1 MQLALRAD
9 STDIAYDSDRS
20 SAPSRRTK
28 MMVAG
33 IAAASASV
41 IAINP
46 VSPALPE
53 LQHRAVE
60 LAAVANPLVVLQEAL
75 ANTFNNLGTL
85 ANGTAGA
92 TNATATALSNPA
104 VYAQIANFIAANAA
118 NPGALLS
125 QLAAFQTNFGTQIG
139 TQTALSQA
147 AFQTALNNL
156 PTVLQNSFNFLTSGQ
171 FVEAFS
177 ELNIYLLVQLIERP
191 GNPLVPLFQIPGDIA
206 AALPGGQ
213 IVANVLD
220 ALLTRGGFSGLTRA
234 LLVAPITA
242 TLQVAEIFDAVRAA
256 VVVGD
261 FPTAVNELINLPVRV
276 VNAFVNGYVPNFPT
290 RSLFQ
295 GLLSPNGPLDYF
307 LVDLPNIIFGALNA
321 SVAPPVVTTP
331 AVTAATLASVASTDL
346 GLGTTVS
353 LTEATEAAKTAPA
366 TEAAAGT
373 ETAVEGTPAAETAP
387 VETAPVVEE
396 TAPVETAPVV
406 EETAPAAE
414 TPVEVE
420 TPAATPVSTN
430 TATET
435 EPEAE
440 ATPAKTP
447 AASGSNKPVSSYG
460 SDKTGSA
467 ASGTATSGSATS
479 GTAASAGSTGSG
491 STASTGTA
499 SDSGTSVTGASSTSG
514 TSGSDSTGSA
524 GGSDSGSSDSGE

>member
-147 AFQTALNNL
+147 AFQTAINNL

-321 SVAPPVVTTP
+321 SVAPPVVTPP

-353 LTEATEAAKTAPA
+353 LTEATETAPA

-406 EETAPAAE
+406 EETAPAAG

-420 TPAATPVSTN
+420 TPAVTPVSTD

-467 ASGTATSGSATS
+467 ASGTATAGSATS